1 MEVLI
6 NSDQII
12 WLLDFSFTRRL
23 HVLLLSF
30 FVIPGWVDVSWR
42 RGKLLNSFLWTEF
55 TTLFVSDRSI
65 VLLRKPNITY
75 LGNDKLWK
83 LHVIP
88 GLLVRG
94 YLGTV
99 ASSCSSRRVTL
110 KKKTSWWSATNKATS
125 CKDSAEM
132 WCPLYSGSLTLSGFH
147 SIWRLVENKDAK
159 KSKYN

>member
-110 KKKTSWWSATNKATS
+110 EKKKQVDGQLRIRQLHVKTAQK
-125 CKDSAEM
+125 CDVRCILGLLLCRDSTASE
-132 WCPLYSGSLTLSGFH
+132 
-147 SIWRLVENKDAK
+147 D
-159 KSKYN
+159 